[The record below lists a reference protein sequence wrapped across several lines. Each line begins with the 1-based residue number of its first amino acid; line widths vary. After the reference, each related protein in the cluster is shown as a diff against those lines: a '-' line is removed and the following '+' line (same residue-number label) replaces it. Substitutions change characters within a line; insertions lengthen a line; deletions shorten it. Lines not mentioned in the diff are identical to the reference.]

1 MKSVFY
7 SASLVLG
14 LIATAE
20 LFRRFHNK
28 AGHRNTVTG
37 AGLACTATAFATV
50 AIAFADPLI
59 VHPFAHATGVIGL
72 ATFIS
77 GTAVLG
83 LLVMILVLLS
93 WWIFRGA
100 AFTTSLLTIGVVTAG
115 VAGSMILLFAQS
127 PQASKYTGTSLR
139 LLVADLSRPAPLC
152 DRPVAYACI
161 YFSYVILACIGVT
174 LGFSFL
180 GLGARDMGCRVSVG
194 FWSAACAGA
203 MGLLYAILSLL
214 AVASGALV
222 HHLVLPFGGT
232 ETATA
237 FGVCG
242 ALAFACAVLI
252 PYVPTKPQRAR

>member
-1 MKSVFY
+1 MKSAFY

-20 LFRRFHNK
+20 LFRRSRNK
-28 AGHRNTVTG
+28 AGHRSTVIG
-37 AGLACTATAFATV
+37 ASLACTATAFATV

-59 VHPFAHATGVIGL
+59 VRPFAEATGITGL
-72 ATFIS
+72 AMFIS

-83 LLVMILVLLS
+83 LLVMILALLS
-93 WWIFRGA
+93 WWIFRGV
-100 AFTTSLLTIGVVTAG
+100 AFTVSLLTIGVITAA
-115 VAGSMILLFAQS
+115 VAGSMVLLFAQS

-139 LLVADLSRPAPLC
+139 FLVADLARHGPLC
-152 DRPVAYACI
+152 NRPVAYACI

-180 GLGARDMGCRVSVG
+180 GLGAKDLGLRVSAG
-194 FWSAACAGA
+194 FWSAACAGT
-203 MGLLYAILSLL
+203 MGIVYAGLSLYAVI
-214 AVASGALV
+214 SGAVL

-252 PYVPTKPQRAR
+252 PYVPMKPQRAR

>member
-1 MKSVFY
+1 LKSVFY

-28 AGHRNTVTG
+28 AGHRATVIG
-37 AGLACTATAFATV
+37 AGLACTATAFSTI
-50 AIAFADPLI
+50 AITFADPVI
-59 VHPFAHATGVIGL
+59 ARPFARATGVTGL

-93 WWIFRGA
+93 WWIFRGI

-115 VAGSMILLFAQS
+115 AAGTMILLFAQS
-127 PQASKYTGTSLR
+127 PRASIYTGTSLR
-139 LLVADLSRPAPLC
+139 FLVADLSQHTPLC
-152 DRPVAYACI
+152 NRPVAYACI
-161 YFSYVILACIGVT
+161 YFGYVILACIGVT

-180 GLGARDMGCRVSVG
+180 GLGARDMGIRVSAG

-203 MGLLYAILSLL
+203 MGLLYALVSLL
-214 AVASGALV
+214 AVVSGAV
-222 HHLVLPFGGT
+222 THHLILPFGGT
-232 ETATA
+232 ETAAA

-242 ALAFACAVLI
+242 ALSFACAVLI
-252 PYVPTKPQRAR
+252 PYVPAKPQRAR